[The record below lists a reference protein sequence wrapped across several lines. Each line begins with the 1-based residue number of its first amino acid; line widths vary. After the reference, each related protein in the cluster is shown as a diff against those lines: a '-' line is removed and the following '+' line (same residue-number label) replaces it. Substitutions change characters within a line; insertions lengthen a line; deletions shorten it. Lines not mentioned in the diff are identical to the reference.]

1 MIVLMLR
8 SRTSYTHNQ
17 FEKSLI
23 LTAPPSTLVGR
34 CAGSHTLNDFSSL
47 RADSLVSTL
56 ILLLDEV
63 EGGKI
68 LVSHAM
74 RIDLEVFA
82 APRTR
87 EMSGCLWH
95 LYTHRFILYI
105 YGPSTRTT
113 IMLMS
118 E

>member
-1 MIVLMLR
+1 MLLR
-8 SRTSYTHNQ
+8 DLGHPTHKH
-17 FEKSLI
+17 FERSLI

-34 CAGSHTLNDFSSL
+34 GRAGSHTLNDFSL
-47 RADSLVSTL
+47 RADSLFLSSTL

-95 LYTHRFILYI
+95 LYAQQVYMDT